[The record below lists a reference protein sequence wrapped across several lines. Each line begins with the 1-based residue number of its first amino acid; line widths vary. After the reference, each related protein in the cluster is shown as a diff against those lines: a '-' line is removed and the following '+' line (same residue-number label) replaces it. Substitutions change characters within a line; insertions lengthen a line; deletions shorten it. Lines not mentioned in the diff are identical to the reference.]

1 MSSDLRALAEIYLS
15 VAERFKDVSPFNSV
29 RTFYHGL
36 VLGDAESKVSFM
48 TDEEM
53 DTLDEMVCRRS
64 VPHYE
69 EPIAVTIRSATHA
82 TQLVGFYVAYCKHCR
97 KKSFASPFS
106 GIAQFYAGLIFS
118 KNDIGTLKQGLNV
131 HIKADLKAVE
141 AVESPARAHQ
151 SSAVKSEYSR
161 RWKQDYLA
169 RRAREAEERRRSID
183 ESARN
188 PQTE

>member
-36 VLGDAESKVSFM
+36 VLGDAESKLSFM

-97 KKSFASPFS
+97 KKSLTSPFS

-118 KNDIGTLKQGLNV
+118 KNDIGTLKQGLNA

-169 RRAREAEERRRSID
+169 RRARETEERRLVDAQRALAP
-183 ESARN
+183 E
-188 PQTE
+188 

>member
-53 DTLDEMVCRRS
+53 DTLDEMVCGRS

-82 TQLVGFYVAYCKHCR
+82 TQLVGFYVA
-97 KKSFASPFS
+97 
-106 GIAQFYAGLIFS
+106 
-118 KNDIGTLKQGLNV
+118 
-131 HIKADLKAVE
+131 
-141 AVESPARAHQ
+141 
-151 SSAVKSEYSR
+151 
-161 RWKQDYLA
+161 
-169 RRAREAEERRRSID
+169 
-183 ESARN
+183 
-188 PQTE
+188 

>member
-15 VAERFKDVSPFNSV
+15 VAERFKDVSPFYSV

-36 VLGDAESKVSFM
+36 VLGDAESKLSFM

-82 TQLVGFYVAYCKHCR
+82 TQLVGFYVSYCKHCHN
-97 KKSFASPFS
+97 KSFASPFS
-106 GIAQFYAGLIFS
+106 GIAQFYAGLNFP
-118 KNDIGTLKQGLNV
+118 KNDIGTLING
-131 HIKADLKAVE
+131 LKAHTKTNLKYVE
-141 AVESPARAHQ
+141 TAESPARAHQ
-151 SSAVKSEYSR
+151 SSAVSSEFLR
-161 RWKQDYLA
+161 QRKQNCLA
-169 RRAREAEERRRSID
+169 RRARETEERRLVDAQRALAP
-183 ESARN
+183 E
-188 PQTE
+188 

>member
-1 MSSDLRALAEIYLS
+1 MSSGLRALAEIYLS

-36 VLGDAESKVSFM
+36 VLGDAESKLSFM

-53 DTLDEMVCRRS
+53 DTLDEMVCGRS

-69 EPIAVTIRSATHA
+69 EPIAVTIRSANHA
-82 TQLVGFYVAYCKHCR
+82 TQLVGFYVAYCRHCR
-97 KKSFASPFS
+97 TRLFASPFS
-106 GIAQFYAGLIFS
+106 DIAQFYAGLTFS
-118 KNDIGTLKQGLNV
+118 KNDIGTLKQGLNA

-151 SSAVKSEYSR
+151 LSAVNSEYSR

-169 RRAREAEERRRSID
+169 RRAREAEERRLVDAQRALAP
-183 ESARN
+183 E
-188 PQTE
+188 

>member
-1 MSSDLRALAEIYLS
+1 MSSDLCALAEIYLS
-15 VAERFKDVSPFNSV
+15 VTDRFKDVSPFNSV

-36 VLGDAESKVSFM
+36 VLGDAESKLSFM

-53 DTLDEMVCRRS
+53 DTLDEMVCGRS

-69 EPIAVTIRSATHA
+69 ELIAVTIRSATHA

-106 GIAQFYAGLIFS
+106 GIAQFYAGLTFS
-118 KNDIGTLKQGLNV
+118 KNDIGTLKQGLNA

-169 RRAREAEERRRSID
+169 RRAREKEERRLVDAQRALAP
-183 ESARN
+183 E
-188 PQTE
+188 

>member
-15 VAERFKDVSPFNSV
+15 VTDRFKDVSPFNSV

-53 DTLDEMVCRRS
+53 DTLDEMVCGRS

-69 EPIAVTIRSATHA
+69 ELIAVTIRSATHA

-106 GIAQFYAGLIFS
+106 GIAQFYAGLTFS
-118 KNDIGTLKQGLNV
+118 KNDIGTLKQGLNA

-169 RRAREAEERRRSID
+169 RRAREKEERRRSID

>member
-1 MSSDLRALAEIYLS
+1 
-15 VAERFKDVSPFNSV
+15 
-29 RTFYHGL
+29 
-36 VLGDAESKVSFM
+36 
-48 TDEEM
+48 
-53 DTLDEMVCRRS
+53 

-106 GIAQFYAGLIFS
+106 GIAQFYAGLTFS
-118 KNDIGTLKQGLNV
+118 KNDIGTLKQGLQG

-151 SSAVKSEYSR
+151 WLSSGYVFFGKRECVLCR
-161 RWKQDYLA
+161 KQLKTFGWLNSSFVF
-169 RRAREAEERRRSID
+169 R
-183 ESARN
+183 
-188 PQTE
+188 

>member
-15 VAERFKDVSPFNSV
+15 VTDRFKDVSPFNSV

-36 VLGDAESKVSFM
+36 VLGDAESKLSFM

-69 EPIAVTIRSATHA
+69 ELIAVTIRSATHA

-106 GIAQFYAGLIFS
+106 GIAQFYAGLTFS
-118 KNDIGTLKQGLNV
+118 KNDIGTLKQGLNA

>member
-15 VAERFKDVSPFNSV
+15 VTDRFKDVSPFNSV

-53 DTLDEMVCRRS
+53 DTLDEMVCGRS

-69 EPIAVTIRSATHA
+69 ELTAVTIRSATHA

-106 GIAQFYAGLIFS
+106 GIAQFYAGLTFS
-118 KNDIGTLKQGLNV
+118 KNDIGTLKQGLNA

-169 RRAREAEERRRSID
+169 RRAREKEERRLVDAQRALAP
-183 ESARN
+183 E
-188 PQTE
+188 

>member
-15 VAERFKDVSPFNSV
+15 AAERFKDVSPFNSV

-36 VLGDAESKVSFM
+36 VLGDAESKLSFM

-106 GIAQFYAGLIFS
+106 GIAQFYAGLTFS
-118 KNDIGTLKQGLNV
+118 KNDLGTLKQGLNA

-141 AVESPARAHQ
+141 DVESPARAHQ
-151 SSAVKSEYSR
+151 SRAVNSE
-161 RWKQDYLA
+161 LA
-169 RRAREAEERRRSID
+169 RQMKQALASRARDHFID